1 MGSNTLQIEAQQ
13 QSAIAE
19 RATLEGQLAEAT
31 SEVQAFKSQADQMAG
46 RAQEK
51 GVVCFVHS
59 QAFPGL
65 PPWRELL

>member
-1 MGSNTLQIEAQQ
+1 MQIEAQQ

-31 SEVQAFKSQADQMAG
+31 SKAQSFKSQADQMAG
-46 RAQEK
+46 RVQEK
-51 GVVCFVHS
+51 GVVCFLHS

-65 PPWRELL
+65 PPWREML